1 MRWNQ
6 HNNLLGKHA
15 FLSPSGYH
23 WLNYDNE
30 KLKNVYLNK
39 QKIEEGTKL
48 HELASELIK
57 RGIKVAKYKKT
68 FNLFVNDCI
77 SFNMDSEVLLYYS
90 DFCFGTA
97 DAISFKDGK
106 LKIFDLKTGTTKASF
121 NQLNI
126 YAALFCL
133 EYGMNP
139 SDIWIMERIYQNN
152 GFEEVVADPNEIISI
167 IDKIIAFDVLLNEI
181 INRGNESGQ

>member
-1 MRWNQ
+1 MKWNQ
-6 HNNLLGKHA
+6 HNNLFGKHA

-23 WLNYDNE
+23 WLNYSAD
-30 KLKNVYLNK
+30 KLENVYLNK

-48 HELASELIK
+48 HALASELIK

-77 SFNMDSEVLLYYS
+77 SFNMDSEVVLYYS

-97 DAISFKDGK
+97 DAISFNDGK

-121 NQLNI
+121 SQLDI

-139 SDIWIMERIYQNN
+139 NDIWITERIYQSNK
-152 GFEEVVADPNEIISI
+152 FEEVVADPNDISII
-167 IDKIIAFDVLLNEI
+167 IDKIIEFDNRLNEI
-181 INRGNESGQ
+181 AIRDI

>member
-1 MRWNQ
+1 MKWNQ
-6 HNNLLGKHA
+6 HNNLFGKHA

-23 WLNYDNE
+23 WLNYSVD
-30 KLKNVYLNK
+30 KLENVYLNK

-48 HELASELIK
+48 HALASELIK

-77 SFNMDSEVLLYYS
+77 SFNMDSEVVLYYS

-97 DAISFKDGK
+97 DAISFNDGK
-106 LKIFDLKTGTTKASF
+106 LKIFDLKTGATKASF
-121 NQLNI
+121 SQLDI

-139 SDIWIMERIYQNN
+139 NDIWITERIYQSNK
-152 GFEEVVADPNEIISI
+152 FEEVVADPNDISII
-167 IDKIIAFDVLLNEI
+167 IDKIIEFDNRLNEI
-181 INRGNESGQ
+181 AIRDI

>member
-1 MRWNQ
+1 MKWNQ
-6 HNNLLGKHA
+6 HNNLFGKHA

-23 WLNYDNE
+23 WLNYSVD
-30 KLKNVYLNK
+30 KLENVYLNK

-48 HELASELIK
+48 HALASELIK

-77 SFNMDSEVLLYYS
+77 SFNMDSEVVLYYS

-97 DAISFKDGK
+97 DAISFNDGK
-106 LKIFDLKTGTTKASF
+106 LKIFDLKTGATKASF
-121 NQLNI
+121 SQLDI

-139 SDIWIMERIYQNN
+139 NDIWITERIYQSNK
-152 GFEEVVADPNEIISI
+152 FEEVVADPNDISII
-167 IDKIIAFDVLLNEI
+167 IDKIIEFDNRLNEI
-181 INRGNESGQ
+181 AISDI

>member
-1 MRWNQ
+1 
-6 HNNLLGKHA
+6 
-15 FLSPSGYH
+15 
-23 WLNYDNE
+23 
-30 KLKNVYLNK
+30 
-39 QKIEEGTKL
+39 
-48 HELASELIK
+48 
-57 RGIKVAKYKKT
+57 
-68 FNLFVNDCI
+68 
-77 SFNMDSEVLLYYS
+77 MDSEVLLYYS

-152 GFEEVVADPNEIISI
+152 RFEEVIADPNEIISI